1 MQRDLQFLL
10 DMLQSAEL
18 IMTYTAQCSKAEFVG
33 NVQLQ
38 DAVIR
43 RLLVIAEAARRVSET
58 TRQTLT
64 NVSWQ
69 EVNGMRN
76 RLVHE
81 YDDVNLNIV
90 WDVVQE
96 EIPSLIEELKIQIPH
111 ENRGQF
117 D

>member
-18 IMTYTAQCSKAEFVG
+18 IRTYTAQCSKSEFIN

-38 DAVIR
+38 DSVIR
-43 RLLVIAEAARRVSET
+43 RLLVIAEAARRVSEG
-58 TRQTLT
+58 TRQGLP
-64 NVSWQ
+64 NISWQ
-69 EVNGMRN
+69 EINGMRN

-90 WDVVQE
+90 WDVVQL
-96 EIPSLIEELKIQIPH
+96 EIPSLIEELKMQIPP
-111 ENRGQF
+111 EC
-117 D
+117 

>member
-18 IMTYTAQCSKAEFVG
+18 ILTYTAQSSKDEFVA

-38 DAVIR
+38 DSIIR
-43 RLLVIAEAARRVSET
+43 RLLVIAEAARRVSDT
-58 TRQTLT
+58 TRQALL

-69 EVNGMRN
+69 EINGMRN

-90 WDVVQE
+90 WDVVQF
-96 EIPSLIEELKIQIPH
+96 EIPPLIEELKSRIPP
-111 ENRGQF
+111 ES
-117 D
+117 

>member
-18 IMTYTAQCSKAEFVG
+18 IVTYTAQCSKAEF

-38 DAVIR
+38 DSVIQ

-58 TRQTLT
+58 TRQNLP
-64 NVSWQ
+64 NISWS
-69 EVNGMRN
+69 EINGMRN

-81 YDDVNLNIV
+81 YDVVNLNIV
-90 WDVVQE
+90 WDVVQS
-96 EIPSLIEELKIQIPH
+96 EIPSLIEELKLKIPP
-111 ENRGQF
+111 ER
-117 D
+117 

>member
-18 IMTYTAQCSKAEFVG
+18 VINYTAQCSKDEFLT

-43 RLLVIAEAARRVSET
+43 RLLVIAEAARRVSEA
-58 TRQTLT
+58 TRQTLPT
-64 NVSWQ
+64 IAWQ
-69 EVNGMRN
+69 AINGMRN

-81 YDDVNLNIV
+81 YDDVDLNIV
-90 WDVVQE
+90 WNVVQD
-96 EIPSLIEELKIQIPH
+96 EIPPLIEELTSKVPP
-111 ENRGQF
+111 ES
-117 D
+117 

>member
-18 IMTYTAQCSKAEFVG
+18 ILTYTAQCSKDEFVA

-38 DAVIR
+38 DSVIWP
-43 RLLVIAEAARRVSET
+43 LLVIAEAARRVSEP
-58 TRQTLT
+58 TRQASP

-69 EVNGMRN
+69 EINGMRN

-81 YDDVNLNIV
+81 YNDVNLNIV
-90 WDVVQE
+90 WDVVQF
-96 EIPSLIEELKIQIPH
+96 EIPPLIEELKSRIPP
-111 ENRGQF
+111 ES
-117 D
+117 

>member
-1 MQRDLQFLL
+1 MPRDLQFLL

-18 IMTYTAQCSKAEFVG
+18 IATYTAGCSKDEFVR
-33 NVQLQ
+33 NALLQ

-43 RLLVIAEAARRVSET
+43 RLLVIAEAARRVSDGM
-58 TRQTLT
+58 RQQLP

-69 EVNGMRN
+69 EINGMRN

-90 WDVVQE
+90 WNVVKS
-96 EIPSLIEELKIQIPH
+96 EIPNLISELKSVIPP
-111 ENRGQF
+111 E
-117 D
+117 DSVE

>member
-18 IMTYTAQCSKAEFVG
+18 IMTYTVQCSKDEFVG

-38 DAVIR
+38 DSVIR

-58 TRQTLT
+58 TRQSLP
-64 NVSWQ
+64 NISWQ
-69 EVNGMRN
+69 EINGMRN

-81 YDDVNLNIV
+81 L
-90 WDVVQE
+90 
-96 EIPSLIEELKIQIPH
+96 
-111 ENRGQF
+111 
-117 D
+117 

>member
-1 MQRDLQFLL
+1 MKRDLQFLL

-18 IMTYTAQCSKAEFVG
+18 ILSYTAQCSQDEFAV

-38 DAVIR
+38 DSVIR
-43 RLLVIAEAARRVSET
+43 RLLVIAEAARRVLDVT
-58 TRQTLT
+58 QQALP

-69 EVNGMRN
+69 EINGMRN

-90 WDVVQE
+90 WDVVQV
-96 EIPSLIEELKIQIPH
+96 EIPSLIEEFEELKSQIPP
-111 ENRGQF
+111 EQ
-117 D
+117 

>member
-1 MQRDLQFLL
+1 MQRDFQFLL

-18 IMTYTAQCSKAEFVG
+18 ILTYTAQCSKDEFVA

-43 RLLVIAEAARRVSET
+43 RLLVIAEAARRVSDT
-58 TRQTLT
+58 TRQALP

-69 EVNGMRN
+69 EINGMRN
-76 RLVHE
+76 RLVHD

-90 WDVVQE
+90 WDVIQV
-96 EIPSLIEELKIQIPH
+96 EIPPLIEELKLQVPP
-111 ENRGQF
+111 EP
-117 D
+117 

>member
-10 DMLQSAEL
+10 DILQSAEL
-18 IMTYTAQCSKAEFVG
+18 VINYTAQCSKDEFMA

-64 NVSWQ
+64 MIAWQ
-69 EVNGMRN
+69 EINGMRN

-81 YDDVNLNIV
+81 YDDVDLNIV
-90 WDVVQE
+90 WNAVQHK
-96 EIPSLIEELKIQIPH
+96 IPPLVEELKFKVPP
-111 ENRGQF
+111 ES
-117 D
+117 

>member
-18 IMTYTAQCSKAEFVG
+18 VLTYVDQCSKDEFVA

-43 RLLVIAEAARRVSET
+43 RLLVIAAAARQVSDAT
-58 TRQTLT
+58 QQALPK
-64 NVSWQ
+64 VSWQ
-69 EVNGMRN
+69 EINGMRN

-90 WDVVQE
+90 WDVFQFE
-96 EIPSLIEELKIQIPH
+96 MPPLIEELKSQIPS
-111 ENRGQF
+111 EP
-117 D
+117 